1 MDFQIV
7 QDFIS
12 AVGFPIGCCVYMMV
26 CNNKQL
32 KELSAAVNG
41 LTNAVQILLHDNG
54 DHDRENIS
62 KGEVD

>member
-1 MDFQIV
+1 MDFQII

-32 KELSAAVNG
+32 KELSIAVNA
-41 LTNAVQILLHDNG
+41 LTNAVQILLHDSG
-54 DHDRENIS
+54 DHEHETIS
-62 KGEVD
+62 KGDAV